1 MQAGHARRWKLFELD
16 KAGAF
21 VTRPDA
27 RAWQE
32 DDAHALCKHLLGE
45 SKVLGVIFMDATGRI
60 RGWGSGATFITGFT
74 PDDAIGEPLSILF
87 TPEDRERALD
97 AQELRIAAE
106 VGVAEDE
113 RWHVRKDGG
122 RIWTTGATMPL
133 RDDGGQVTGFVKV
146 FRDATH
152 LQGRIRFLENGLQE
166 CTARQARHAYFV
178 SSIAHEL
185 RNPLA
190 PLKNGLHLLH
200 MHALQSEAL
209 QQPLEVMDRQMAFL
223 ERFVEDLVDMM
234 RVQTGKLS
242 LTYSTVSAQQ
252 LVAEALEVI
261 NEAAASRQ
269 VVVQPVLPAV
279 PLHVEV
285 DDKRMVQV
293 LVNLL
298 GNAIKF
304 TQPGGSVWIS
314 ITADRTHFFVFVK
327 DNGKGI
333 APELLTQVFDAF
345 TQAGG
350 ADTHRGEGIG
360 IGLAVVK
367 EIVALHKGTVEVQSK
382 GEGKGSEFI
391 VRMPL
396 RKPREPEIESRARSP

>member
-1 MQAGHARRWKLFELD
+1 MTASD
-16 KAGAF
+16 
-21 VTRPDA
+21 V
-27 RAWQE
+27 RAWNE
-32 DDAHALCKHLLGE
+32 DDAHALCKHLLGQ
-45 SKVLGVIFMDATGRI
+45 SKVLGVIFMDPTGRI
-60 RGWGSGATFITGFT
+60 RGWGSGATSITGFT
-74 PDDAIGEPLSILF
+74 PDDAIGKPVSIIF

-97 AQELRIAAE
+97 AQELRIAEE

-122 RIWTTGATMPL
+122 RIWSTGATMPL
-133 RDDGGQVTGFVKV
+133 RDDAGQVTGFVKV

-178 SSIAHEL
+178 GSIAHEL

-190 PLKNGLHLLH
+190 PLKNGLQLLH

-209 QQPLEVMDRQMAFL
+209 QQPLQVMDRQLGFL
-223 ERFVEDLVDMM
+223 ERLVEDLVDMM

-242 LTYSTVSAQQ
+242 LTYSTVTVQQ
-252 LVAEALEVI
+252 LVADALEVVG
-261 NEAAASRQ
+261 EAAASRQ
-269 VVVQPVLPAV
+269 VAVHPVLPSV
-279 PLHVEV
+279 PLQVEV

-298 GNAIKF
+298 GNAVKF
-304 TQPGGSVWIS
+304 TPAGGSAWVS

-327 DNGKGI
+327 DNGQGI
-333 APELLTQVFDAF
+333 APELLTKVFDAF

-360 IGLAVVK
+360 IGLAVVR

-396 RKPREPEIESRARSP
+396 RRPREPEIEPRPRSS

>member
-1 MQAGHARRWKLFELD
+1 
-16 KAGAF
+16 
-21 VTRPDA
+21 
-27 RAWQE
+27 
-32 DDAHALCKHLLGE
+32 
-45 SKVLGVIFMDATGRI
+45 
-60 RGWGSGATFITGFT
+60 
-74 PDDAIGEPLSILF
+74 
-87 TPEDRERALD
+87 
-97 AQELRIAAE
+97 
-106 VGVAEDE
+106 
-113 RWHVRKDGG
+113 
-122 RIWTTGATMPL
+122 
-133 RDDGGQVTGFVKV
+133 
-146 FRDATH
+146 
-152 LQGRIRFLENGLQE
+152 
-166 CTARQARHAYFV
+166 
-178 SSIAHEL
+178 
-185 RNPLA
+185 
-190 PLKNGLHLLH
+190 